1 MHYGTS
7 CESFLGHALCLGK
20 KSAHAVD
27 LTSKIVLAGAEY
39 CATYFY
45 GIGKTRQDGVYL
57 NRVAIGYLE
66 T

>member
-7 CESFLGHALCLGK
+7 CEGFLGHALCLGK

-27 LTSKIVLAGAEY
+27 LTSKIVLAGTEY
-39 CATYFY
+39 CATHLD
-45 GIGKTRQDGVYL
+45 GVGKTRQDGVYL
-57 NRVAIGYLE
+57 YRVAVGYLE